1 MDFHTWVFGLF
12 FLAFYAVYVPLQRTP
27 LRLPWLLLAS
37 YVFYGWANPR
47 CLVLLLEV
55 TAVDYLVVQG
65 MSRTAWKKP
74 WLLLSVF
81 NDLGVLAYA
90 RYSAFLIDN
99 LNWLLAQLGAPWF
112 PPPPATCSARA
123 LSLRCRFRA
132 SKCRFPRPCRWA
144 SRSSP
149 SAR

>member
-12 FLAFYAVYVPLQRTP
+12 FLAFYAVYLPLQRTW

-65 MSRTAWKKP
+65 MSRTRVEEAVAAVER
-74 WLLLSVF
+74 L
-81 NDLGVLAYA
+81 
-90 RYSAFLIDN
+90 
-99 LNWLLAQLGAPWF
+99 Q
-112 PPPPATCSARA
+112 
-123 LSLRCRFRA
+123 
-132 SKCRFPRPCRWA
+132 
-144 SRSSP
+144 
-149 SAR
+149 